1 MNKSSF
7 INELKVSINEYK
19 AKKMIEIKQKIE
31 EYANR
36 ACDKELFELYLQ
48 SKRSIEFIID
58 EIKANKIK
66 PLLEYPFSEEKREL
80 SQTDYEELANIEI
93 ELAKL
98 NFENLF
104 VDKVCKTTPIFLRL
118 SVYKRVEEMLEEMLR
133 NRSSTSELTDFTK

>member
-19 AKKMIEIKQKIE
+19 AKKKSEKKQKIE
-31 EYANR
+31 EYAIR
-36 ACDKELFELYLQ
+36 ACDEELFELYLL

-80 SQTDYEELANIEI
+80 SQTDYEELAKIEI
-93 ELAKL
+93 ELAEI
-98 NFENLF
+98 NFEHLF
-104 VDKVCKTTPIFLRL
+104 VDKVCEITPILLRL
-118 SVYKRVEEMLEEMLR
+118 DVYKRVEEMLEEILR
-133 NRSSTSELTDFTK
+133 NRTSTSELTDFTK